1 MAKVIDI
8 TDRLDFDQ
16 NPVIRIK
23 DTDIEIN
30 ATAETMLR
38 IMGMIGRVTSN
49 DPEAIMEMTTLL
61 FGKEGLETLL
71 ATGIFFKDLLKII
84 QVAVNLVTGDDDE
97 GEVETRTT
105 V

>member
-71 ATGIFFKDLLKII
+71 ATGISFKDLLKII
-84 QVAVNLVTGDDDE
+84 QFTVDLVTGDDDE
-97 GEVETRTT
+97 GGVETRTT